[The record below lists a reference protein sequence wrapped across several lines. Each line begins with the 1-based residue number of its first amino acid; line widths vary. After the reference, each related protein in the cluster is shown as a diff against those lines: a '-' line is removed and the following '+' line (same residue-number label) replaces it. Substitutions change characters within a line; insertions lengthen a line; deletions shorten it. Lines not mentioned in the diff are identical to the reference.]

1 MSRAAKLLASAA
13 VVGMAATGAL
23 STAGS
28 AAATSQPQVHVATYK
43 STEKAP
49 PEFLR
54 GPNGEVPTEWGVA
67 TFPTDVEFDSADMIT
82 TKESKGGG
90 TWNYGTVL
98 DGIYKGCYSNYIH
111 PTKQHSA
118 SVSIGNATD
127 KVIKN
132 ADIWANAYATSGA
145 AHTCNAYWNTY

>member
-1 MSRAAKLLASAA
+1 MGRGHLPD
-13 VVGMAATGAL
+13 GCRIR
-23 STAGS
+23 
-28 AAATSQPQVHVATYK
+28 
-43 STEKAP
+43 
-49 PEFLR
+49 LR
-54 GPNGEVPTEWGVA
+54 RHDHHEGEQ
-67 TFPTDVEFDSADMIT
+67 
-82 TKESKGGG
+82 GGG